1 MKFLKRGGFIDKPT
15 ALDSFHKMA
24 EDGNSGSHF
33 CSKALYINLKPKDIY
48 IYTHIKFTAMH
59 KYINFSVCQL
69 IKVRKLMS
77 IVQVLQHFNIIKNKN
92 K

>member
-15 ALDSFHKMA
+15 ALDHKMA

-48 IYTHIKFTAMH
+48 IYIYT
-59 KYINFSVCQL
+59 Y
-69 IKVRKLMS
+69 
-77 IVQVLQHFNIIKNKN
+77 QVHRNA
-92 K
+92 